1 MTRNAGVTEVA
12 NMIAARKAA
21 LPVDYRKLSKRAIRE
36 ALPSFMF
43 YKAKDETPEPL
54 PHLVNHDDTP
64 VSEGWTTVLSKKFKK
79 KSKRKIRLR
88 GRWVGGGHRQ
98 QRCKTL
104 NERIAPTARSTTH
117 SLLLAIASKEGRHL
131 HVGDI
136 PSAYLQADHKPAN
149 GQPVHIIAD
158 KHTTRLIID
167 TFPEYRDYALP
178 NGTMIL
184 RVEKAMYGL
193 IESAWLWY
201 KELEKHLLSIG
212 YTVSSSDRALFY
224 KKTFRDGVCV
234 ASNIA
239 SVHVDDIASAATPNA
254 DGLLLENEFWD
265 SMEKKW
271 PGIKRQS
278 GPYYR
283 HLSWNIHQ
291 DPVTR
296 KITKSQR
303 DYILEL
309 VQASGIE

>member
-1 MTRNAGVTEVA
+1 MGWGW
-12 NMIAARKAA
+12 
-21 LPVDYRKLSKRAIRE
+21 S
-36 ALPSFMF
+36 PSTMQ
-43 YKAKDETPEPL
+43 ESL
-54 PHLVNHDDTP
+54 
-64 VSEGWTTVLSKKFKK
+64 
-79 KSKRKIRLR
+79 
-88 GRWVGGGHRQ
+88 Q
-98 QRCKTL
+98 
-104 NERIAPTARSTTH
+104 ERIAPTARSTTH
-117 SLLLAIASKEGRHL
+117 SLLLAIASKEGRRL
-131 HVGDI
+131 QVGDI
-136 PSAYLQADHKPAN
+136 PSAYLQAEHKPAN

-158 KHTTRLIID
+158 KYTTSIIID
-167 TFPEYRDYALP
+167 TFPEYRAYALP

-184 RVEKAMYGL
+184 RVQKAMYGL

-224 KKTFRDGVCV
+224 KKTFRDGVCI

-254 DGLLLENEFWD
+254 DGLLLEQEFWD
-265 SMEKKW
+265 SMEQKW

-291 DPVTR
+291 DPTTM

-303 DYILEL
+303 D
-309 VQASGIE
+309 